1 MPPAPPANARPGV
14 QLTLAD
20 RVTAALGAASR
31 AASSAGT
38 GAGAAAVQPLLLPDG
53 AAQEV
58 CAAQPAE
65 DAPKCGVQPAARAS
79 AKSPAGCTPALAPA
93 ARAAS
98 PRRPSPVVMSAAEID
113 ERLSALY
120 ARTCDWRRRC
130 QERYDRVRAEREG
143 ASLEECTFAPAI
155 NTISRRMFSVSE
167 GGALGGEGGVAARG
181 KERLA
186 VGTEGRATHEAAR
199 PVRAAPTLLTLGP
212 RPAPL
217 AAQDGVVR
225 YPIRPILAGDAP
237 ARDSL
242 ARPGRSASAPRSSSS
257 RSPSEGR
264 GRSPAGV
271 RGPSPRPQRAR
282 SVSPDAAAAAAARLY
297 DNAIAQRA
305 RREQLVYTT
314 IAAEREAR
322 EWVAPDSAAG
332 VAPRVYE
339 PPSRGRSPER
349 VPHSGAPGWGAVAA
363 GGVGGWGGG
372 SQRLASCTTLGTALD
387 AACAPSPTPA
397 APARRAPPSTAGAPG
412 EWGSAAGGRARSAG
426 RADQPPSQ
434 GGGAELRRLLGLDD
448 DTAGRGGGGG
458 AAAGGGLDPEERER
472 REREFA
478 DFIGRQHAFLEE
490 RAMRLQEERRRRQE
504 PVPAFKVRRGKAA
517 GRGRARAWRLR
528 ASAAVTAA
536 PALSPNLPFLPSC
549 PTTARSPPPR
559 SVCCASA
566 RRAPAHRR
574 PACRRSRCRSRARG
588 RAPPRPPAPAARPA
602 PGPRPSCCAW
612 SSS

>member
-363 GGVGGWGGG
+363 GGW
-372 SQRLASCTTLGTALD
+372 
-387 AACAPSPTPA
+387 
-397 APARRAPPSTAGAPG
+397 
-412 EWGSAAGGRARSAG
+412 
-426 RADQPPSQ
+426 
-434 GGGAELRRLLGLDD
+434 
-448 DTAGRGGGGG
+448 GGGGG
-458 AAAGGGLDPEERER
+458 GRSALLPAQPWGRRSTPPARPRPPLPRPPAALPPRPQAPRASGAPPPAAARGPQGGPTSRPP
-472 REREFA
+472 
-478 DFIGRQHAFLEE
+478 
-490 RAMRLQEERRRRQE
+490 RAAAPSCGACWGSTTTPLAAAAAAARRR
-504 PVPAFKVRRGKAA
+504 AA
-517 GRGRARAWRLR
+517 GSTPRS
-528 ASAAVTAA
+528 ASAGSASLLT
-536 PALSPNLPFLPSC
+536 SSGGS
-549 PTTARSPPPR
+549 TRSWR
-559 SVCCASA
+559 SA
-566 RRAPAHRR
+566 RC
-574 PACRRSRCRSRARG
+574 ACRRSAAAARSPCPRSRCGAGRLREGGARARG
-588 RAPPRPPAPAARPA
+588 GCVRRLQ
-602 PGPRPSCCAW
+602 
-612 SSS
+612 